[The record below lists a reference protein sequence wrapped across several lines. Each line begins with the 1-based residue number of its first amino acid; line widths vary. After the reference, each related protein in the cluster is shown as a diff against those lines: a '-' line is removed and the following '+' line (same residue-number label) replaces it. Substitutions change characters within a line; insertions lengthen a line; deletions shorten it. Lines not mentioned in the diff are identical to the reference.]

1 MHCNR
6 KRLLR
11 RGLEFHVCTINK
23 SAHTKKVWETY
34 LMILVSSDSFP
45 IPSIETAGHELANM
59 KHFAKIDLKSAY
71 NHIEIDDR
79 FKEITTLNTPMGLWR
94 CSCLPF
100 GIQTAS
106 KSHRENLIR
115 KSGQHLHLSRRYM
128 SSSLHQRK
136 IKEYNRISPT
146 VIKTGRYDN
155 K

>member
-6 KRLLR
+6 RRLLG

-23 SAHTKKVWETY
+23 SAHTKKSLETY

-45 IPSIETAGHELANM
+45 ILSIGTAGHELANM
-59 KHFAKIDLKSAY
+59 KHFARIDLKSAY

-79 FKEITTLNTPMGLWR
+79 FKEIITLNPTMGLWR
-94 CSCLPF
+94 WSCLPF
-100 GIQTAS
+100 AS

-128 SSSLHQRK
+128 SGSPYQRG
-136 IKEYNRISPT
+136 IKE
-146 VIKTGRYDN
+146 
-155 K
+155 